1 LAKSRRISISAS
13 QSFGQPRPL
22 QVKQRESDKTQPKGA
37 CNFEL
42 FFGFAFFVVSCGRF
56 PFAQMSF
63 LAQRYPLRW
72 AAFLRRQADAKKACS
87 CQAQRYNAIA
97 SQFECMPGSVRRA
110 KVRRATRKNRK

>member
-56 PFAQMSF
+56 PFA
-63 LAQRYPLRW
+63 
-72 AAFLRRQADAKKACS
+72 AFLRRQADAKKACS